1 MKQTKNIK
9 VYGTLVNN
17 TLDTSVADTDHND
30 VLMNAYQ
37 LYDGRFGDTPAPNN
51 FQDIINK
58 RLTAIQ
64 YADGVTTI
72 QNRSG
77 VADGIPYMFVVNG
90 KSNLNGDTTIT
101 GNEHVTNNL
110 SVGGNSDITGNEH
123 IHGNLQVDGTSNL
136 GNTTVTGTLTVNG
149 PVNTTGEITIGTMK
163 VRETLELLWSNPSDT
178 IDSIVEIV
186 NALRSNGGNIDL
198 LFAEINALKQRVT
211 ALEGMWEV
219 VDVSS
224 TNDGLRAKSN
234 RKVIGYEFYDA
245 TIN

>member
-17 TLDTSVADTDHND
+17 TLDTSVADTQHND

-37 LYDGRFGDTPAPNN
+37 LYDGRFGDSPAPNN

-58 RLTAIQ
+58 RVTAIQ

-101 GNEHVTNNL
+101 GNAHVTNNL
-110 SVGGNSDITGNEH
+110 SVGGNSEIAGSEH
-123 IHGNLQVDGTSNL
+123 IYHDLQVDGNSNL
-136 GNTTVTGTLTVNG
+136 KNTTVTGTLTVNG

-163 VRETLELLWSNPSDT
+163 VKETLELLWNNPSST

-186 NALRSNGGNIDL
+186 TALQQNGGDIAALIADL
-198 LFAEINALKQRVT
+198 NALKQRVA
-211 ALEGMWEV
+211 ALEDLWEII
-219 VDVSS
+219 DVSG
-224 TNDGLRAKSN
+224 TGDGLRAKHN
-234 RKVIGYEFYDA
+234 RSVTGYKFFDA